1 MTSVCILTSCNETED
16 VLEGKFT
23 VHFSHIT
30 DPSFHNVCGRR
41 RMSYKYTGRYF
52 LYANQGIK
60 S

>member
-1 MTSVCILTSCNETED
+1 MTSVCIPTSCNETEE

-23 VHFSHIT
+23 VHFSYIT

-41 RMSYKYTGRYF
+41 QMSYKYTGRYF
-52 LYANQGIK
+52 LYADQGIK